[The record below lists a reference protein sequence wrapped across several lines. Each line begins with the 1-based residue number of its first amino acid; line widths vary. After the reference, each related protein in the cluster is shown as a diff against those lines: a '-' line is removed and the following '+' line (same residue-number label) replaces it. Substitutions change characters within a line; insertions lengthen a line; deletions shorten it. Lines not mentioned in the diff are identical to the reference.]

1 MVTFNC
7 LSPFVL
13 LHDLCTKR
21 RYPHAVS
28 LCPQE
33 HLEQVKQVFC
43 ESPVSKV
50 RIFLTSLV
58 LIHPST
64 WKGCS
69 QSFVFLKLSEAVTI
83 LIPFTSNSHLH
94 PLHCAKKPTNGLH
107 RCPRGSVLGFGWPGE
122 LVAAQACLYV
132 CARRAGEFELIKPLM
147 EHGRKQRRRD
157 GSHGY

>member
-1 MVTFNC
+1 MVTFDC

-28 LCPQE
+28 LCPLE
-33 HLEQVKQVFC
+33 LLEQVKQVFC

-50 RIFLTSLV
+50 RIFSSSLV

-64 WKGCS
+64 WEGYS
-69 QSFVFLKLSEAVTI
+69 QSFVFLQLSEAVTI

-94 PLHCAKKPTNGLH
+94 PLHCAKSQLTASTVVLAVAFLALAGLASWWW
-107 RCPRGSVLGFGWPGE
+107 RRRACTYAPV
-122 LVAAQACLYV
+122 AQA
-132 CARRAGEFELIKPLM
+132 
-147 EHGRKQRRRD
+147 
-157 GSHGY
+157 SSS

>member
-1 MVTFNC
+1 MVTFDC
-7 LSPFVL
+7 LSPFML

-28 LCPQE
+28 LCPLE
-33 HLEQVKQVFC
+33 LLEQVKQVFC

-50 RIFLTSLV
+50 RIFSSSLV
-58 LIHPST
+58 LIHPSA

-94 PLHCAKKPTNGLH
+94 PLHCSKKPTNGLH
-107 RCPRGSVLGFGWPGE
+107 RCPRGSVLGLGWPGE
-122 LVAAQACLYV
+122 LVVAQACLCV
-132 CARRAGEFELIKPLM
+132 CASRAGEFELRKPLT
-147 EHGRKQRRRD
+147 EHGRKAKEK
-157 GSHGY
+157 GW